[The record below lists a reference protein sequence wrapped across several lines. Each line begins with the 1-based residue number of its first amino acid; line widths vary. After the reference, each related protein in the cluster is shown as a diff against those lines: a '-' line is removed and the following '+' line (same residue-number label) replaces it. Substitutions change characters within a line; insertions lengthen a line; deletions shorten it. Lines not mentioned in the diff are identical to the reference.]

1 MKLELKTFLFSY
13 VLFSSQ
19 LNIANCNGLVL
30 CSETVSALQLC
41 KREKSY
47 KPNAIPKPTPRPI
60 DIIIDLKDIIDIDHE
75 RNLLTVYTY
84 IIVQWTDP
92 EISYAVP
99 EGHE

>member
-1 MKLELKTFLFSY
+1 MKLELKTVLFSY

-19 LNIANCNGLVL
+19 LNITNCNGLVL

-60 DIIIDLKDIIDIDHE
+60 DIIGCPKITPCEKCLAPNAFSGAKFQ
-75 RNLLTVYTY
+75 V
-84 IIVQWTDP
+84 
-92 EISYAVP
+92 
-99 EGHE
+99 

>member
-75 RNLLTVYTY
+75 NIYM
-84 IIVQWTDP
+84 ISQW
-92 EISYAVP
+92 ISPTIAFAIP
-99 EGHE
+99 TGKE

>member
-19 LNIANCNGLVL
+19 LNVANCNGL
-30 CSETVSALQLC
+30 VSALQLC

-60 DIIIDLKDIIDIDHE
+60 DVIIDLKDIIDIC
-75 RNLLTVYTY
+75 R
-84 IIVQWTDP
+84 
-92 EISYAVP
+92 S
-99 EGHE
+99 